1 MHSIKGRKIARKFG
15 PSLRGTATAKVTK
28 NHASCGSRIRLVRKK
43 IPNRF
48 VRAKRAGV
56 HE

>member
-56 HE
+56 RE